1 MASVIETWRAVT
13 RSRRRCTRSA
23 TTSRPATTR
32 KGSSA
37 MAIAASSSSMVASSP
52 GRTPGGGWR
61 EIVELVRERVEIG
74 AAVAAGRSAGRFC
87 PVPCSEEDQ
96 AMRMLGRG
104 NPGARRQAVE
114 RLAGEGDV
122 HGISRD
128 GRFLRANALG
138 AEELLLE
145 PELVAGVAGERAGR
159 PDDAVAGD
167 DDRQRIPSERLR
179 HRPSGCG
186 LPDLAGEAGVRRHGA
201 VRDFRGGGEHVS
213 VEVAADEPE
222 IEWPFEPRALALEI
236 LHQLPVARLDL
247 GAILDG
253 LHAAHVGE
261 PRMSNVPARTQV
273 LDQRDA
279 LLRLSD
285 QDLAQRGGEDAVRDG
300 AVSKSLEARLEA
312 LSRPSG
318 GCHGD
323 RNSPDR
329 PHDTLD
335 SSIPLVFA
343 GAGGTA
349 VDVPLHALVG
359 DRIGVAGG
367 AGDDVGL
374 DIGAHARL
382 VHRWISI
389 CCDSPRLW
397 RILRRA

>member
-52 GRTPGGGWR
+52 GRTPGGGRR
-61 EIVELVRERVEIG
+61 EIVELVRERVEI
-74 AAVAAGRSAGRFC
+74 
-87 PVPCSEEDQ
+87 
-96 AMRMLGRG
+96 
-104 NPGARRQAVE
+104 
-114 RLAGEGDV
+114 
-122 HGISRD
+122 
-128 GRFLRANALG
+128 
-138 AEELLLE
+138 
-145 PELVAGVAGERAGR
+145 
-159 PDDAVAGD
+159 AVAGD

-179 HRPSGCG
+179 HCPSGCG

-253 LHAAHVGE
+253 LPAAHVGE

-312 LSRPSG
+312 LSRPSDG
-318 GCHGD
+318 YRGD

-335 SSIPLVFA
+335 SSVPLVFA
-343 GAGGTA
+343 GAGGAA

-359 DRIGVAGG
+359 DGIGVAAG